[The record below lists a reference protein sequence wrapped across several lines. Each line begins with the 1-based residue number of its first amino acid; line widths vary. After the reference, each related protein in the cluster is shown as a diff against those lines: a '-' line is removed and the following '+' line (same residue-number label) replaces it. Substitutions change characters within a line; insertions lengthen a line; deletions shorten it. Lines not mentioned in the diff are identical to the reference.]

1 MWLNM
6 TGGKKKHTVTHFGL
20 VKSPWVSVAL
30 AWRVW
35 FQLAMAR
42 CSPQKQALKFRVFEW
57 MKYITV
63 LYIILNQD
71 NAMLMKINCP
81 SQFYSF
87 WCFPKAAPHAKAW
100 SGFGCSPRIF
110 RTSACSPENKI
121 NLNQEDGIESK
132 PKQLQLSMFSGKT
145 TNGTWSL
152 RQYSNTK
159 QWIRVV
165 EIGWDCGM
173 FCFSESMSPIC
184 SVRFWKAYFLHMMI

>member
-1 MWLNM
+1 MEGNVHKPQWNNKCSSRFWKRVIIRLSWHKLKQRKSVLLACSYKWTAEGCTPPNV
-6 TGGKKKHTVTHFGL
+6 TEHDWGKKHTVTHFGL
-20 VKSPWVSVAL
+20 VKSPWVSDAL

-63 LYIILNQD
+63 LYIIYNQD
-71 NAMLMKINCP
+71 NLMLMKINCP

-121 NLNQEDGIESK
+121 NLNQED
-132 PKQLQLSMFSGKT
+132 
-145 TNGTWSL
+145 
-152 RQYSNTK
+152 
-159 QWIRVV
+159 WI
-165 EIGWDCGM
+165 
-173 FCFSESMSPIC
+173 
-184 SVRFWKAYFLHMMI
+184 

>member
-1 MWLNM
+1 MQLKILEEGDHSLELAQTETAEICSSCMFLQVNGGRLYATKCDWTWL
-6 TGGKKKHTVTHFGL
+6 GKKKHTVTHFGL
-20 VKSPWVSVAL
+20 VKSPWVSDAL

-63 LYIILNQD
+63 LYIIYNQD
-71 NAMLMKINCP
+71 NLMLMKINCP

-121 NLNQEDGIESK
+121 NLNQED
-132 PKQLQLSMFSGKT
+132 
-145 TNGTWSL
+145 
-152 RQYSNTK
+152 
-159 QWIRVV
+159 WI
-165 EIGWDCGM
+165 
-173 FCFSESMSPIC
+173 
-184 SVRFWKAYFLHMMI
+184 